1 MTRYVRIENA
11 TRGTLVASRCR
22 VASSAVDRSVGL
34 LRTPEVKPG
43 EGLLIE
49 RSPSIHMF
57 FMRYA
62 IDVVFIDKHLRV
74 TKVVS
79 RLKPWRV
86 VLWARGARDCIELR
100 AGALE
105 ESGTQRGDQ
114 LTIHELPAQ

>member
-1 MTRYVRIENA
+1 LTSYVRIENT
-11 TRGTLVASRCR
+11 TRDTIVAERCR

-62 IDVVFIDKHLRV
+62 IDVVFIDKQLRV

-79 RLKPWRV
+79 RLKPWRIV
-86 VLWARGARDCIELR
+86 AWARGARDCIELR

-105 ESGTQRGDQ
+105 ESGTQPGDQ
-114 LTIHELPAQ
+114 LEIHELPE